1 MAMGTGRVEASAL
14 IRGAHSCHTAD
25 RLPGTASGKRKQYVS
40 AYPQLLS
47 CSIGRKTD
55 WVSDGQ
61 NDLLIISTLD
71 LLQGILLV
79 HPPSRSLF
87 AREIY
92 MNVRR
97 GSDDSLDAPRLRLTA
112 SSGPP

>member
-1 MAMGTGRVEASAL
+1 MS
-14 IRGAHSCHTAD
+14 
-25 RLPGTASGKRKQYVS
+25 
-40 AYPQLLS
+40 LLS
-47 CSIGRKTD
+47 LNYCHDQLDGRLTD
-55 WVSDGQ
+55 SVSDGQ

-92 MNVRR
+92 MNVR